1 MRINIYDGTDTIEI
15 TDAIRKVIANS
26 KYTVGDYRLSN
37 KTITVL
43 GAKMRKPVAD
53 TGGQFGRNLP
63 AEEWV
68 GFYGLI
74 NSVLNKRNVD
84 ADVMSGEIY
93 GRKRRRQRVTFNWTH
108 SEGKIIWDKKG
119 AAKDYKNLCVKEE
132 V

>member
-15 TDAIRKVIANS
+15 TDVIRKVIADS

-43 GAKMRKPVAD
+43 GVKKRKPVAD
-53 TGGQFGRNLP
+53 ADGRLERKLS
-63 AEEWV
+63 ADEWV
-68 GFYGLI
+68 EFYELI
-74 NSVLNKRNVD
+74 NSVLNERNVD
-84 ADVMSGEIY
+84 ADFMSGEIY
-93 GRKRRRQRVTFNWTH
+93 GRKRRRQRVTFNWTN

-119 AAKDYKNLCVKEE
+119 TAKDYKNLCVKEE